1 MVGIFIRTQD
11 ALQEERPDL
20 LALMRQNL
28 LPVLVAA
35 YVPLTVEQLVVITG
49 SKESKVSLK
58 RKSYSL
64 VITGSKE
71 VSFIPGI
78 WLHMSLERHLMFS
91 TLHEYKSAVIVQT
104 CVLYVLPFYVQHC
117 A

>member
-1 MVGIFIRTQD
+1 
-11 ALQEERPDL
+11 
-20 LALMRQNL
+20 MRQKL

-35 YVPLTVEQLVVITG
+35 SVPLTVEQLV
-49 SKESKVSLK
+49 
-58 RKSYSL
+58 

-78 WLHMSLERHLMFS
+78 WLHMTLERHLMFS
-91 TLHEYKSAVIVQT
+91 TVHEYKSAVIAQT
-104 CVLYVLPFYVQHC
+104 CVLYELPFYVQHC